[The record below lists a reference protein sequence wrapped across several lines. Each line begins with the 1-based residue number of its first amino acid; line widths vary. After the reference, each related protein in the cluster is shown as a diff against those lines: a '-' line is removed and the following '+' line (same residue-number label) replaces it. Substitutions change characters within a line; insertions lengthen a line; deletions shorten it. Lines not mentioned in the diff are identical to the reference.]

1 MSNFAWHAEQEQTIQ
16 KMNQLTIDT
25 AMWKAVDNSVSSVVT
40 LE

>member
-1 MSNFAWHAEQEQTIQ
+1 MLNSAWRAEQEQTIQ
-16 KMNQLTIDT
+16 RMNQLTIDT